1 MHSLSL
7 DEKTVSL
14 GHRQQQQGY
23 PLSASDY
30 ELLEEIGCGVTA
42 KVRSFSWGIL
52 DLSIVRTVCTHA
64 KEHLT
69 QVIYSLR
76 SSCYHGHVVML

>member
-7 DEKTVSL
+7 DDKTVSL
-14 GHRQQQQGY
+14 GHRQQHEGY

-42 KVRSFSWGIL
+42 KV
-52 DLSIVRTVCTHA
+52 
-64 KEHLT
+64 
-69 QVIYSLR
+69 
-76 SSCYHGHVVML
+76 